1 MNCSTK
7 FRSPSQLFW
16 LSRTAYV
23 FIVQIEFVDRDWIMG
38 KEIEGRVLEALKTVM
53 DPETGMSM
61 VDMQLINKIEEV
73 DGAVAIEFMPS
84 SPMCPIA
91 FYLADE
97 IKKAAMKVE
106 GVRKVRVNCKGHMME
121 DQINKTVNEE

>member
-1 MNCSTK
+1 
-7 FRSPSQLFW
+7 
-16 LSRTAYV
+16 
-23 FIVQIEFVDRDWIMG
+23 MG

-73 DGAVAIEFMPS
+73 EGAVAIEFMPS

-106 GVRKVRVNCKGHMME
+106 GVKKVRINCKGHMME

>member
-1 MNCSTK
+1 
-7 FRSPSQLFW
+7 
-16 LSRTAYV
+16 
-23 FIVQIEFVDRDWIMG
+23 VQIGFVDRDRIMG

-61 VDMQLINKIEEV
+61 VDMQLINKVEEV

-97 IKKAAMKVE
+97 IKKAAKQVE
-106 GVRKVRVNCKGHMME
+106 GVKKVRVNCKGHMME
-121 DQINKTVNEE
+121 DQINKSVNEE

>member
-1 MNCSTK
+1 
-7 FRSPSQLFW
+7 
-16 LSRTAYV
+16 
-23 FIVQIEFVDRDWIMG
+23 MG
-38 KEIEGRVLEALKTVM
+38 KDIEGRDLEVLKTVM

-121 DQINKTVNEE
+121 DQINKTVNEG

>member
-1 MNCSTK
+1 
-7 FRSPSQLFW
+7 
-16 LSRTAYV
+16 
-23 FIVQIEFVDRDWIMG
+23 MG
-38 KEIEGRVLEALKTVM
+38 KEIEGKVLEVLKTVM

-61 VDMQLINKIEEV
+61 IDMQLINKIEET

-106 GVRKVRVNCKGHMME
+106 GVKKVRVNCKGHMME
-121 DQINKTVNEE
+121 EQINKMVNEG